1 MDSLPTHDGVGITG
15 RTFGINC
22 QQFMR
27 RSLSLPLRLAILVA
41 GTSLPLIGFSA
52 AIVYQHYRQDQHEA
66 FGRVLQFTRGIQL
79 VLDREMQGML
89 SGLTVLAT
97 ADSLRRDDFEAFRAR
112 ALAFLSQFPG
122 DPSIVIADREG
133 RLLFNSAMAA
143 NVQLPPRANRENRD
157 EVFRTRKPSFS
168 PLFVGSVSK
177 RPIVTVTVPVF
188 RGNEVVYDLSFD
200 PPLEIFQR
208 IIEQQKP
215 NADWTISIFDQKGV
229 NFARVPNP
237 ETTIGSSA
245 SPTLFAVMFKAAEG
259 QDRTISLEGVPLL
272 TAFVRSPLTGW
283 TAAAGI
289 AEKTLTAPAVR
300 SFFLTGTIGI
310 AMLAIGLGFA
320 IRMARAVARAEALHD
335 LLINE
340 VNHRVK
346 NTLATVQSLSSQTF
360 RNGAD
365 PDARQKFDA
374 RLVSLGR
381 AHDVLS
387 AEKWESANITDVVNA
402 TMEPFTSAARDRIRV
417 SGPAVALSSRSVVM
431 LSMVLHELA
440 TNATKYGA
448 LSGPGGRVSID
459 WALEGGDKVALFW
472 SEIGGPPVEKPDH
485 AGFGSTL
492 IEKGFAAQM
501 GGSAALR
508 FDSKGVSCA
517 LEFSTR

>member
-1 MDSLPTHDGVGITG
+1 MWAHEGISITDLA
-15 RTFGINC
+15 FGGGH
-22 QQFMR
+22 QHSMR

-52 AIVYQHYRQDQHEA
+52 AIVYQHYKQDQREA
-66 FGRVLQFTRGIQL
+66 FGRVLQFTRSIQL
-79 VLDREMQGML
+79 VLDREMQGIA
-89 SGLTVLAT
+89 SGLTVLASS
-97 ADSLRRDDFEAFRAR
+97 DSLARDDFEGFRAR
-112 ALAFLSQFPG
+112 ARAFLLQYPG
-122 DPSIVIADREG
+122 TPSIVIGDRAG
-133 RLLFNSAMAA
+133 RQVFNSAIPLGTA
-143 NVQLPPRANRENRD
+143 LPSRTPRETRD
-157 EVFRTRKPSFS
+157 EVFRTRKPAFS
-168 PLFVGSVSK
+168 PVFVGSVSK
-177 RPIVTVTVPVF
+177 QPIVTVTVPIF
-188 RGNEVVYDLSFD
+188 RGEDVAYDLSFN

-215 NADWTISIFDQKGV
+215 SDDWTISIFDQKGI

-237 ETTIGSSA
+237 GTTIGARA
-245 SPTLFAVMFKAAEG
+245 SPTLFAVMFTAPEG
-259 QDRTISLEGVPLL
+259 QERTISLEGVPLL

-289 AEKTLTAPAVR
+289 AEKTLTAPVVR
-300 SFFLTGTIGI
+300 TFLLTGTIGI

-320 IRMARAVARAEALHD
+320 IRMASAIARAEALHE

-360 RNGAD
+360 RNG
-365 PDARQKFDA
+365 PNSDARQKFDA

-387 AEKWESANITDVVNA
+387 AKKWESANIADVVTA
-402 TMEPFTSAARDRIRV
+402 TMEPFTSAAPDRIRV
-417 SGPAVALSSRSVVM
+417 SGPSVSLSSRSVVM

-448 LSGPGGRVSID
+448 LSTPGGSVSID
-459 WALEGGDKVALFW
+459 WIIERDKVELFW
-472 SEIGGPPVEKPDH
+472 SETGGPPVEKPGH

-492 IEKGFAAQM
+492 IEKGFAVQM
-501 GGSAALR
+501 GGTATLR
-508 FDSKGVSCA
+508 FDPKGVTCA
-517 LEFSTR
+517 MEFSSP